1 LIINWYGGAYNY
13 YTLAEWR
20 NHRGQDANSIGSPF
34 SINTTS
40 KLRFEY
46 NGTAETK
53 TVALD
58 VPYVDVQGTK
68 YHNSLSL
75 PPYESRILIVDPN
88 PSDIPVIPG
97 LVSAVIENLAPSKL
111 EMYYSLSLANI
122 IPANSAFT
130 VMVNSSPISVTSV
143 SISGST
149 VTLTL
154 ESAVYE
160 GDKVTVSYNK
170 PSSNPL
176 QTTSGGLA

>member
-1 LIINWYGGAYNY
+1 M
-13 YTLAEWR
+13 
-20 NHRGQDANSIGSPF
+20 
-34 SINTTS
+34 
-40 KLRFEY
+40 
-46 NGTAETK
+46 
-53 TVALD
+53 
-58 VPYVDVQGTK
+58 
-68 YHNSLSL
+68 
-75 PPYESRILIVDPN
+75 
-88 PSDIPVIPG
+88 
-97 LVSAVIENLAPSKL
+97 SAVIENLAPSKL

-176 QTTSGGLA
+176 QTTSGGLAETILNREVTNNSQLRINQSPTVRLTLTERFPWLNSSMVVLNLEN